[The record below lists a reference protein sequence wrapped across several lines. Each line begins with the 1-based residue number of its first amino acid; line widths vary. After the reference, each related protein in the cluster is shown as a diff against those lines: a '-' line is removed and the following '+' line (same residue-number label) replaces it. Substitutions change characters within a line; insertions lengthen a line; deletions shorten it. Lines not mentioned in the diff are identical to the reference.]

1 MSVKILIELMEDGN
15 VTINGPLENKV
26 LCYGLL
32 KMGEVLVTNYEA
44 KKIIPMVMVPCGS
57 VLGRG

>member
-1 MSVKILIELMEDGN
+1 MSVKILIELKDDNN
-15 VTINGPLENKV
+15 VTINGPLENKI

-32 KMGEVLVTNYEA
+32 KMAEILVTNYEV
-44 KKIIPMVMVPCGS
+44 KKVISSIMVPSNS

>member
-44 KKIIPMVMVPCGS
+44 KKIIPMVMVPSGS